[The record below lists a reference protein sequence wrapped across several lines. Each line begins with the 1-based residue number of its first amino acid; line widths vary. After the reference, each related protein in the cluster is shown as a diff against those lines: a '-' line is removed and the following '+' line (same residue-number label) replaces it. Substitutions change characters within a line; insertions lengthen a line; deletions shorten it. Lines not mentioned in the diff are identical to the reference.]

1 MFSKDEN
8 KKDYVKIYVKSII
21 RGILVSAALLLI
33 STIVFYFTKLNGNY
47 MQITAYI
54 ISIIGI
60 CYSSIYGSYKI
71 GKKGYLHGAFIGF
84 IYMFLLSIIAL
95 LAEKGEAKSS
105 SMLIMYVA
113 SIIIGMLSGM
123 IGTVLCDKN

>member
-1 MFSKDEN
+1 
-8 KKDYVKIYVKSII
+8 
-21 RGILVSAALLLI
+21 
-33 STIVFYFTKLNGNY
+33 

-71 GKKGYLHGAFIGF
+71 GKRGYLHGAFIGF
-84 IYMFLLSIIAL
+84 IYIFVLSIIAL
-95 LAEKGEAKSS
+95 LAEKGEAKGS
-105 SMLIMYVA
+105 SMLIMYVM